1 MPSPV
6 IPVPKG
12 FSFATASAAFKYT
25 TGRDDLALVVSD
37 SPAAAAGVFTQNLF
51 QAAPVT
57 VAKAQLAASGGHA
70 RAILINAGQANACTG
85 AAGIADCRETL
96 SLVAKATDLS
106 PEEILP
112 ASTGVIGARLKMD
125 KWKAVIPTLAENLG
139 QTPAMAAA
147 KAIMTTDSFPKI
159 AWGTLTTESGE
170 VRVLGMAKGA
180 GMIAPNMAT
189 MIGVLLC
196 DAKVGSL
203 WWQEAVAAAADRS
216 FNSVTVDGDTSTND
230 CVLGLANGA
239 SEVVIDSAEGR
250 QALLAVM
257 AEVCQTLAAMLVQD
271 AEGGTKVLRI
281 KVTGAASPAEAELAA
296 RAVGNSPLVKTAFF
310 GRDANWGRIVCAIG
324 RSGAVF
330 DPEDVAVR
338 IGGVPVFENG
348 MPVADDLD
356 ALLAPHMR
364 RGEIPV
370 DIELGAGPG
379 RYLLLAS
386 DLTYDYIKINADYRT

>member
-25 TGRDDLALVVSD
+25 TGRDDLALIVSD
-37 SPAAAAGVFTQNLF
+37 TPAAAAGVFTQNLF

-70 RAILINAGQANACTG
+70 RAVLINAGQANACTG

-125 KWKAVIPTLAENLG
+125 KWKAVVPTLAENLG

-159 AWGTLTTESGE
+159 AWGTLTTDAGE

>member
-25 TGRDDLALVVSD
+25 TGRDDLALIVSE

-125 KWKAVIPTLAENLG
+125 KWKAVVPTLAENLG

-159 AWGTLTTESGE
+159 AWGTLTTDAGE

-330 DPEDVAVR
+330 DPDGVAVR

>member
-25 TGRDDLALVVSD
+25 TGRDDLALIVSE

-125 KWKAVIPTLAENLG
+125 KWKAVVPTLAENLG

-159 AWGTLTTESGE
+159 AWGTLTTEAGE

-330 DPEDVAVR
+330 DPDDVAVR

>member
-1 MPSPV
+1 MTSPV
-6 IPVPKG
+6 IPLPKG
-12 FSFATASAAFKYT
+12 FSFATAAAGFKYT
-25 TGRDDLALVVSD
+25 TGRDDLALIASD
-37 SPAAAAGVFTQNLF
+37 VPAVAAGVFTKNLF
-51 QAAPVT
+51 QAAPVL
-57 VAKAQLAASGGHA
+57 VARETLQASGGHA
-70 RAILINAGQANACTG
+70 RAILVNAGQANACTG
-85 AAGIADCRETL
+85 EAGLADCRATL
-96 SLVAKATDLS
+96 ALVAGATDLS

-125 KWKAVIPTLAENLG
+125 KWKAAVPPLAASLG
-139 QTPAMAAA
+139 QASPVAAA

-159 AWGTLTTESGE
+159 AWGSLKTDAGE

-216 FNSVTVDGDTSTND
+216 FNSITVDGDTSTND
-230 CVLGLANGA
+230 CVLALANGA

-250 QALLAVM
+250 QALLGVM
-257 AEVCQTLAAMLVQD
+257 IEVCQALSFMLIQD
-271 AEGGTKVLRI
+271 AEGGTKILRI
-281 KVTGAASPAEAELAA
+281 KVQGAASHAEAELAA

-310 GRDANWGRIVCAIG
+310 GRDANWGRIVAALG
-324 RSGAVF
+324 RSGANF
-330 DPEDVAVR
+330 DPNEVSVR
-338 IGGVPVFENG
+338 IGGVPVFVKG
-348 MPVADDLD
+348 MPVAEDLD

-364 RGEIPV
+364 RGEV
-370 DIELGAGPG
+370 SLDVELGKGPG

>member
-25 TGRDDLALVVSD
+25 TGRDDLALIVSD

-70 RAILINAGQANACTG
+70 RAILVNAGQANACTG

-125 KWKAVIPTLAENLG
+125 KWKAVVPTLAENLG

-159 AWGTLTTESGE
+159 AWGTLTTDSGE

-330 DPEDVAVR
+330 DPDDVAVR
-338 IGGVPVFENG
+338 IGGVPVFEQG

>member
-25 TGRDDLALVVSD
+25 TGRDDLALIVSD
-37 SPAAAAGVFTQNLF
+37 TPAAAAGVFTQNLF

-70 RAILINAGQANACTG
+70 RAVLINAGQANACTG

-96 SLVAKATDLS
+96 SLVAKAPDLS

-125 KWKAVIPTLAENLG
+125 KWKAVVPTLAENLG

-159 AWGTLTTESGE
+159 AWGTLTTDAGE

-330 DPEDVAVR
+330 DPDDVAVR

>member
-25 TGRDDLALVVSD
+25 TGRDDLALIVSD
-37 SPAAAAGVFTQNLF
+37 TPAAAAGVFTQNLF

-70 RAILINAGQANACTG
+70 RAILVNAGQANACTG

-125 KWKAVIPTLAENLG
+125 KWKAVVPTLAENLG

-159 AWGTLTTESGE
+159 AWGTLTTDAGE